1 MMLFL
6 FAGRGT
12 RKNESKANAI
22 LDDLRRN
29 ESNRL
34 LRFVDSCVRGKDPL
48 SIEFKAEHL
57 S

>member
-1 MMLFL
+1 MLFL

-12 RKNESKANAI
+12 KRNESKANAI
-22 LDDLRRN
+22 LDELRTK

-34 LRFVDSCVRGKDPL
+34 LRFVDSCIRGKDPL
-48 SIEFKAEHL
+48 SIEFKAKHL